1 MRIIIILIAIVLVA
15 GIVIAF
21 FLLPSLSPGGKGIV
35 YVTTVHPAAE
45 ILKKV
50 VGDRAEVVRLLSP
63 TDSPHTYEPTPRD
76 REKVERATGLVYVA
90 EDLDGWIARFPA
102 KKKVEL
108 LKLLPREHIL
118 FMKEHHREEH
128 HGEEG
133 EEHGDVADPHFWTDP
148 LAVKAI
154 LPNLVKA
161 LSELDPDGS
170 EIYRANAERFA
181 AELDALHEELS
192 RTLEPVKGRPV
203 ILFHPSFQYLLK
215 RYGLEMAGVIEE
227 FPGKEASPRYIEEM
241 KRLIQSSGAKAV
253 FTEPQLNPRP
263 AEVVAGEA
271 GVKLFLLDPLGGVEG
286 RNTYAELLRYNAG
299 ILLDALR

>member
-1 MRIIIILIAIVLVA
+1 MRNIIILIAIVLVP

-21 FLLPSLSPGGKGIV
+21 FLMPSLSPGHEGIV
-35 YVTTVHPAAE
+35 YVTTVPPAAE
-45 ILKKV
+45 ILKQV
-50 VGDRAEVVRLLSP
+50 VGDRAKVVRLLSP

-76 REKVERATGLVYVA
+76 REEVERATGLVYVA
-90 EDLDGWIARFPA
+90 EDLDGWVARFPA
-102 KKKVEL
+102 KRKVEL
-108 LKLLPREHIL
+108 LKLLPRERIL
-118 FMKEHHREEH
+118 FMTEHHREAD
-128 HGEEG
+128 EERR
-133 EEHGDVADPHFWTDP
+133 EIVDPHFWMDP

-154 LPNLVKA
+154 LPKLADA

-170 EIYRANAERFA
+170 ETYRANAERFA

-192 RTLEPVKGRPV
+192 RTLAPVKGKPV

-227 FPGKEASPRYIEEM
+227 FPGKEASPRYIEDM
-241 KRLIQSSGAKAV
+241 KNLIQGKGAKAV

-286 RNTYAELLRYNAG
+286 RDTYADLLRYNAG
-299 ILLDALR
+299 VLLEALR

>member
-1 MRIIIILIAIVLVA
+1 MRIVIILIAIVLAA
-15 GIVIAF
+15 GIVVAF
-21 FLLPSLSPGGKGIV
+21 FLLPSLSPGGEGIV

-45 ILKKV
+45 ILKQV
-50 VGDRAEVVRLLSP
+50 VGDRAKVVRLLSP

-76 REKVERATGLVYVA
+76 REKVEHATGLVYVA

-108 LKLLPREHIL
+108 LKLLPQERIL
-118 FMKEHHREEH
+118 FMEGHHGEEH
-128 HGEEG
+128 HGEE
-133 EEHGDVADPHFWTDP
+133 HGAIADPHFWTDP

-181 AELDALHEELS
+181 AELDAMHEEIS
-192 RTLEPVKGRPV
+192 RTLEPVKGSPV

-215 RYGLEMAGVIEE
+215 RYGLKMAGVIEE

-241 KRLIQSSGAKAV
+241 KHLIQSSGAKAV

-263 AEVVAGEA
+263 AEVVAEEA

-286 RNTYAELLRYNAG
+286 RETYADLLRYNAKV
-299 ILLDALR
+299 LFEALR